1 MNRLFQQIAERTAL
15 LVGTPWAFIGA
26 VIVIV
31 AWAASGPLFGY
42 SDTWQLVVN
51 TGTTIITFLIVF
63 LIQNTQNRETR
74 IVRLKLDELLR
85 GVQGARTGF
94 ASLDQ
99 MTDEE
104 LGEIESEFERLT
116 DRYAVLIEDDLAA
129 IRTERG
135 MRQSRAKRGHG

>member
-116 DRYAVLIEDDLAA
+116 DRYAALIEDDLAA
-129 IRTERG
+129 IRAERG
-135 MRQSRAKRGHG
+135 MRQSRAKQGHR

>member
-116 DRYAVLIEDDLAA
+116 DRYAALLEDDLAA